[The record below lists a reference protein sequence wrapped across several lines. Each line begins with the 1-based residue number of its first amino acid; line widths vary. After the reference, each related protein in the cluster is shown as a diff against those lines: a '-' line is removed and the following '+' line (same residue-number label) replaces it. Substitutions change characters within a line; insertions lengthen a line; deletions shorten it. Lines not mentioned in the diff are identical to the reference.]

1 MDPVSIVFLYA
12 SEASRAEFEGL
23 EQFLTPL
30 QNQGLLMIEGLD
42 ITRDEINRQEMA
54 DVGILACLI
63 NPAFLFFFFEEDSRN
78 GNLDFLLREKKYV
91 VPIIQSP
98 NLYMTTAFADLAPL
112 PSNGKAISLWSNKDE
127 AYLDI
132 AVNLKKL
139 ATAIQ
144 FEQEQDQDQELDESL
159 RLIMPS
165 EDEFYAE
172 VDEFEDQFQHSYD
185 RFLKASFYW
194 NFFVNTYGYRAFVMS
209 KAELEARLLQRE
221 GLHMRE
227 ISAKESQEDIIA
239 YIKELYSLEL
249 PKGQM
254 TCLVIYDHETT
265 AQLSYEDYQELYQR
279 KYQKFLQVIH
289 DTKKYQFDGKLRIA
303 FKMFNK
309 KEICSF

>member
-1 MDPVSIVFLYA
+1 MVFLYA
-12 SEASRAEFEGL
+12 SEASRSEFEAL

-30 QNQGLLMIEGLD
+30 QNQGLILIEGLD

-54 DVGILACLI
+54 NVGILVCLI

-78 GNLDFLLREKKYV
+78 GNLDFLLREKKV

-98 NLYMTTAFADLAPL
+98 NLYKTTPFADLATL
-112 PSNGKAISLWSNKDE
+112 PANGKPISIWPSKDE

-139 ATAIQ
+139 ATSIQ
-144 FEQEQDQDQELDESL
+144 FEQLQNQDQELDESI
-159 RLIMPS
+159 RLIMPT

-172 VDEFEDQFQHSYD
+172 LDEFEDQFSMSYQ
-185 RFLKASFYW
+185 RFLNASFYW
-194 NFFVNTYGYRAFVMS
+194 NFFVNAYGYRAFVMS
-209 KAELEARLLQRE
+209 RAELEARLLQQE

-227 ISAKESQEDIIA
+227 ISAENTRDEIIA
-239 YIKELYSLEL
+239 FIKELYETEI

-254 TCLVIYDHETT
+254 ICLVIYDHVTT
-265 AQLSYEDYQELYQR
+265 AQLTYESYRDLYQE
-279 KYQKFLQVIH
+279 KYQKFLQIIH

>member
-1 MDPVSIVFLYA
+1 MEPVTMVFLYA
-12 SEASRAEFEGL
+12 SEASRLEFEAL

-30 QNQGLLMIEGLD
+30 QNQGLILIEGLD

-78 GNLDFLLREKKYV
+78 GNLDFLLREKRTV

-98 NLYMTTAFADLAPL
+98 NLYKTTAFADLAPL
-112 PSNGKAISLWSNKDE
+112 PSNGKPISIWPSKDE

-132 AVNLKKL
+132 AINLKNL

-144 FEQEQDQDQELDESL
+144 FEQKQDQNRELDESL
-159 RLIMPS
+159 RLIMPT

-172 VDEFEDQFQHSYD
+172 LDEFEDRFANSYD
-185 RFLKASFYW
+185 RFLNATFYW
-194 NFFVNTYGYRAFVMS
+194 NFFVNAYGYPTAVMS
-209 KAELEARLLQRE
+209 KVELEARLLRRE

-227 ISAKESQEDIIA
+227 ISAAQSQEDIIA

-249 PKGQM
+249 PTGQM
-254 TCLVIYDHETT
+254 ICLVIYDHETT
-265 AQLSYEDYQELYQR
+265 AQLSYERYQELYQQ